1 MANKKI
7 PINLFLLKLSK
18 VINNRAKYIINEYTN
33 SVDTSLFIDMADKL
47 FKNNIKTNVAN
58 KALL

>member
-1 MANKKI
+1 
-7 PINLFLLKLSK
+7 
-18 VINNRAKYIINEYTN
+18 VIKNRAKYIINEYTN
-33 SVDTSLFIDMADKL
+33 SVDTSLFIDVADKL